1 MPIRPFPG
9 TTTRRYPRVHEP
21 ILVRGMLLVATLA
34 LAACGRPDTGYPVLG
49 GGDLDFATLKGRVVF
64 INYWA
69 EWCAPCREEIPEFNA
84 FAAAYP
90 DQVQVLSVNFDGVPA
105 DALATQAR
113 GLGIEFPTL
122 LRDPR
127 SEFGVPPPMGLPETL
142 VLDRGGKLLRVL
154 SGPQT
159 RADLETVLAAL
170 PPSP

>member
-1 MPIRPFPG
+1 MPIRPLPG
-9 TTTRRYPRVHEP
+9 VTTRRYPRVREP
-21 ILVRGMLLVATLA
+21 NLVRGMMLVVTLA

-49 GGDLDFATLKGRVVF
+49 GGNLDFATLKGRVVF

-90 DQVQVLSVNFDGVPA
+90 EQVQVLSVNFDGVSA
-105 DALATQAR
+105 ETLATQAR

-127 SEFGVPPPMGLPETL
+127 PALGAAPPMGLPETL
-142 VLDRGGKLLRVL
+142 VLDRGGKLVRVL
-154 SGPQT
+154 GGPQT
-159 RADLETVLAAL
+159 RADLEAVLAAL
-170 PPSP
+170 PL